1 MFERLK
7 SRLKKFVAIG
17 MSVGIMTAM
26 CSVGASAAVMI
37 NSTDAEKLST
47 WNGNTGTDNPHSYY
61 YVDATTGDH
70 TATTL
75 FTIAGNSVS
84 FNAENFSRM
93 ESDEQE
99 KAITDLANWLNSE
112 THGLTTE
119 SKQAIIDEVRDTS
132 DEAAN
137 LMIPVIF
144 EGSEADLFTA
154 FKFFQPFAGPLG
166 VVLGVGVI
174 IIVVLLMAST
184 VFDLVYIGV
193 PVMRNYLTTKQE
205 EKTGNA
211 MAKPWGITNDAFS
224 AINET
229 EATLQN
235 SDGKYKNAY
244 VTYFK
249 RRAFTYIILA
259 ICILYLMSGEI
270 VGIISWLLNL
280 VSGFG
285 S

>member
-7 SRLKKFVAIG
+7 SKLKKFVAIG

-26 CSVGASAAVMI
+26 CSVGASATVTINTTDGGTLGTWNSANTYTTVDEKGNVSQVSLFANTASNGAVTFNAADFEKMESAERERAMTDFANWI
-37 NSTDAEKLST
+37 NS
-47 WNGNTGTDNPHSYY
+47 
-61 YVDATTGDH
+61 
-70 TATTL
+70 
-75 FTIAGNSVS
+75 
-84 FNAENFSRM
+84 
-93 ESDEQE
+93 ES
-99 KAITDLANWLNSE
+99 
-112 THGLTTE
+112 HGMTVE
-119 SKQAIIDEVRDTS
+119 SKQAILDEVRDAS

-205 EKTGNA
+205 EKSGNA